1 MKKTAFIFIFQII
14 SSILFAE
21 TGPTQTATA
30 KTKAGLILD
39 AMSKKYA
46 AIPSF
51 SANFTYSTEGL
62 KESYK
67 GDVTVKAKKFRLKL
81 AGQEI
86 FNNGQTVSTFIK
98 ETNEVNISNFD
109 PTEEGINPAKI
120 YTIYKKGYKYT
131 FIEEQKA
138 GKSVYEVV
146 ELTPEKATSQI
157 AKLRIT
163 VDKKDK
169 SVKSWKITTK
179 DGKKQNF
186 KIDKFIALKG
196 LSDAH
201 FNFDKTKYPGVEVID
216 LR

>member
-1 MKKTAFIFIFQII
+1 MKKNL
-14 SSILFAE
+14 ILCFLVVFAGNLLAN
-21 TGPTQTATA
+21 TTPTQASDA
-30 KTKAGLILD
+30 KAKAALILD

-51 SANFTYSTEGL
+51 NANFTYSTEGL
-62 KESYK
+62 KEAYK
-67 GDVTVKAKKFRLKL
+67 GDVTVKNRKFRLKL

-86 FNNGQTVSTFIK
+86 FNNGATVSTFIK
-98 ETNEVNISNFD
+98 ETNEVNVSNFD
-109 PTEEGINPAKI
+109 PAEEGINPAKI
-120 YTIYKKGYKYT
+120 YTIYKKGYKYA

-146 ELTPEKATSQI
+146 ELTPEKANSQVV
-157 AKLRIT
+157 KLRIT

-169 SVKSWKITTK
+169 TVKSWKITTK

-186 KIDKFIALKG
+186 KIDKFTEIKG